1 MPLTH
6 AILRRYRR
14 AKKAVV
20 GGVLAAVPVLIL
32 VTEETS
38 AAGGDITRNEWLT
51 VAGAVFGIGTGVYA
65 TRNRNA

>member
-20 GGVLAAVPVLIL
+20 GAVLAAFPTLIL
-32 VTEETS
+32 VTAKAS
-38 AAGGDITRNEWLT
+38 DAGDAITRNEWLT
-51 VAGAVFGIGTGVYA
+51 VAGAVLGIGTGVYA